1 MAARGALLTSPL
13 KAKRHE
19 DWTASC
25 PCCHA
30 GDGRAP
36 WAEPD
41 LSSGPVDQGGGDL
54 NGLWALLFLLPR
66 GAARPVAA
74 RKGTGQPRP
83 SKGLAPTHA
92 AQSGGCPD
100 NPGSSQVLPPQN
112 RARSQS
118 PRPALSLVKPP
129 PPPCWVFGRGSDGGV
144 WMGTELQCSLAPLGT
159 TYSVGV
165 CYCRGRGRHSRILG
179 PTAFAAAPSELSL
192 SPFSDLPCTFT
203 LLAPPG

>member
-1 MAARGALLTSPL
+1 MKTGRPRVPAAMLEMGERPGQNRICPL
-13 KAKRHE
+13 GQ
-19 DWTASC
+19 WTK
-25 PCCHA
+25 
-30 GDGRAP
+30 
-36 WAEPD
+36 
-41 LSSGPVDQGGGDL
+41 GGDL

-66 GAARPVAA
+66 GAACPVAA
-74 RKGTGQPRP
+74 GKGTGQPRP

-118 PRPALSLVKPP
+118 PCPALNLVKPPFPPP

-165 CYCRGRGRHSRILG
+165 CYCRGRGRHSRVLG
-179 PTAFAAAPSELSL
+179 PTAFAAAPSELCL
-192 SPFSDLPCTFT
+192 SPFSDLSCTFT